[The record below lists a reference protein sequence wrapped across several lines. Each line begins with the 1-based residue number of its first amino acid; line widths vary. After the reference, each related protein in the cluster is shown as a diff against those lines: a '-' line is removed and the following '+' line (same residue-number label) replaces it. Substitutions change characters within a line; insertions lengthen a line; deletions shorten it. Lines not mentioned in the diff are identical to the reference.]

1 MRLPQNEIMR
11 SLRGFLTFVFLS
23 AMACTALAQ
32 MQVVMLG
39 TGTPIPD
46 PARSGPSLAVVVN
59 GTAYLV
65 DAGPGVVRRARAA
78 AEKDNIPALQ
88 PVRLHYLF
96 LTHLHS
102 DHTAGL
108 PDLMLTPSVVGR
120 AGGMEIYGPVGT
132 AEMVHDLRAAY
143 AKDIDI
149 RVNGGEHEDASRY
162 TFNVHLVKPGVV
174 FRNAD
179 VKVTAIPVLH
189 GTWDESFG
197 YMFDDGKRR
206 VVISGDTRPA
216 ESLVKACD
224 GCDVLVHEVYSEAGL
239 MKTPPEGRA
248 YHRSFHTSTVEL
260 AKLATEARA
269 KKLVLTHV
277 LFMGQPESS
286 IVDEMRKAGYKGDVV
301 LANDLDVE

>member
-1 MRLPQNEIMR
+1 LLFAVSVSE
-11 SLRGFLTFVFLS
+11 
-23 AMACTALAQ
+23 Q

-39 TGTPIPD
+39 TGTPVID

-65 DAGPGVVRRARAA
+65 DAGPGVVRRAKEAS
-78 AEKDNIPALQ
+78 EKGKIPALE
-88 PVRLHYLF
+88 PARLHYLF

-102 DHTAGL
+102 DHTTGL
-108 PDLMLTPSVVGR
+108 PDLMLTPAVVGR
-120 AGGMEIYGPVGT
+120 ANGMEIYGPAGT
-132 AEMVHDLRAAY
+132 ADMVDHLRAAY

-149 RVNGGEHEDASRY
+149 RVNGGAAGEHEDASRY
-162 TFNVHLVKPGVV
+162 VFTTHLVKPGVI
-174 FRNAD
+174 FHNAD
-179 VKVTAIPVLH
+179 VTVTAIPVLH
-189 GTWDESFG
+189 GSWDESFG

-224 GCDVLVHEVYSEAGL
+224 GCDVLVHEVYSEVGL
-239 MKTPPEGRA
+239 MTTPAEGRA

-277 LFMGQPESS
+277 LFFGQPESS
-286 IVDEMRKAGYKGDVV
+286 VVDEIRKAGYKGEVV